1 MPSGPRD
8 ASLGRRFG
16 DAVWLEGREDRR
28 LEREEMERRLLG
40 PVAGGGKGEKNVADR
55 SDAGVVV
62 SSMTAVPEA
71 DELCC

>member
-1 MPSGPRD
+1 
-8 ASLGRRFG
+8 
-16 DAVWLEGREDRR
+16 
-28 LEREEMERRLLG
+28 MERRLLG
-40 PVAGGGKGEKNVADR
+40 PVAGGGIGGKNVVDR